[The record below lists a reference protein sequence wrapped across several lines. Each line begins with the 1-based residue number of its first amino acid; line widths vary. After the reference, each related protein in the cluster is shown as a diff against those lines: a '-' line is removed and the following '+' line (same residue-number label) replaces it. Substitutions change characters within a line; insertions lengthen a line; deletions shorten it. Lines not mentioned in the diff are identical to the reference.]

1 MPEFALADMA
11 THQDL
16 LPLARHAAAAMLGAN
31 DQPTDRATA
40 DLLLSLFERD
50 SAVRFLASGSGLQ
63 PSTSPKSGCLSGS
76 FPG

>member
-11 THQDL
+11 AHQEL
-16 LPLARHAAAAMLGAN
+16 LPLARQTAAAMLGAD

-50 SAVRFLASGSGLQ
+50 SAVRFLASG
-63 PSTSPKSGCLSGS
+63 
-76 FPG
+76 